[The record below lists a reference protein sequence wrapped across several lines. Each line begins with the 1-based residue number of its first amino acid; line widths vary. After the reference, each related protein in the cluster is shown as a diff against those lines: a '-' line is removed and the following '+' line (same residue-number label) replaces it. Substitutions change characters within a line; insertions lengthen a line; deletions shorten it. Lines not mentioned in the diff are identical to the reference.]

1 MLAEAVAAVAMPM
14 AVPMMERLGL
24 EALVKVGRDSVLPES
39 DVARLRFM
47 MELMSFFFFF
57 VVLMRPGPSLR
68 QLW

>member
-24 EALVKVGRDSVLPES
+24 EALVKVGRYSVLPES

-47 MELMSFFFFF
+47 MELMSVSIIS

-68 QLW
+68 QL